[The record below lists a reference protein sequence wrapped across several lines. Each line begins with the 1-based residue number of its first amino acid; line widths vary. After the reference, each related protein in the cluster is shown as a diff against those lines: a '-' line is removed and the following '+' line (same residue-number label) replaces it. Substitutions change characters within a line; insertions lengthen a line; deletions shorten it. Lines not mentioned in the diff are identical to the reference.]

1 MLRSVSAG
9 SLVLLA
15 LACSGTSDGCEAI
28 DDRIDELEREL
39 TPAAA
44 WDDIVE
50 LQDDI
55 VERGRLRAERRKL
68 DC

>member
-1 MLRSVSAG
+1 MIRSVSAA
-9 SLVLLA
+9 SLVLVA
-15 LACSGTSDGCEAI
+15 LACSGTSDGCDAI

-39 TPAAA
+39 TPTAA
-44 WDDIVE
+44 WDDIVA

-55 VERGRLRAERRKL
+55 VERDRLGAERREL